1 MGPRWPRGEASW
13 PAAWAAAVRT
23 AGAAPAWRRLILCSL
38 CARCSKDAILAQNAG
53 LEVLGNDSSTL
64 SIITGSDKARNG
76 SFEVV
81 CFKDGQ
87 EKSEVIFSKLER
99 RAFPDNDELAEAVK
113 TFYASG
119 EVKKIEK
126 TQKSGCVIL

>member
-1 MGPRWPRGEASW
+1 VRRRGPLRGQPLCAPPAPRLRGVS
-13 PAAWAAAVRT
+13 P
-23 AGAAPAWRRLILCSL
+23 RRLILCSL